1 MKPLDVTDIEEETLA
16 QIFINYV
23 TNSSVNDLSKAYK
36 GIVVDNE
43 ISEVP
48 IGQFNLIHIYSSNT
62 DEYLTFTVNFY
73 MDGSIHKMQVFNVEK
88 KTLIL
93 DCINNQSSNKNSW
106 VSVILYP
113 NIKLSS
119 VICTDMAL
127 KLKSLLK

>member
-1 MKPLDVTDIEEETLA
+1 MKPLDVTDIDEETLA

-23 TNSSVNDLSKAYK
+23 TDSSLNDLSKAYK

-43 ISEVP
+43 ISENP
-48 IGQFNLIHIYSSNT
+48 IGKFNLLHIYSSST

-73 MDGSIHKMQVFNVEK
+73 KDGSLHKMQVFNVEK
-88 KTLIL
+88 NTIIL
-93 DCINNQSSNKNSW
+93 DCINNQASNKNSW
-106 VSVILYP
+106 VSEILYP
-113 NIKLSS
+113 NINLSS